1 MEKFNDFLVLLDANL
16 SGSWWFP
23 ALLIG
28 TGIFFTIYLG
38 LPQFRYFK
46 SALKIVSGKTK
57 SSDSEGETTG
67 FQALTT
73 AMSGA
78 VGTGN
83 IGGVAL
89 AIWTGGPAAIFWMW
103 ITAIFG
109 MTTKFVEVTLGH
121 KYRTKLSDGSISG
134 GPMYYIEQGLN
145 MKWVAILFAFLMMIT
160 AIGSGNMPQINNIA
174 LVMNTEFSVP
184 KLFTGLFLG
193 GLLWIIIIGG
203 IKRIASVASKIIP
216 IMGLIYFGGA
226 LIILIENYQNVIPS
240 FQAIFAQV
248 FTGSAA
254 VGGFL
259 GASFAMSLKYGVAR
273 GLYSNEAGQGSS
285 PIAHASSKNKSIDQ
299 GVVSILEPF
308 IDTIVVCSVTAL
320 VILSSGVWTQKF
332 DTQFS
337 KTDMVVLDG
346 IYSDDKNDDGNYVF
360 PEDINELTNYVQGIE
375 SNIRN
380 YSGTLNVKEGKIVE
394 KNITI
399 IHLRSIAEDVVF
411 HTPETSDD
419 DETKLSGHLI
429 IKNGKVDKAISYTYD
444 SKNKSFRTL
453 DPQSGVKDAES
464 GKIMYELIL
473 NNGLLLDQLIKEVES
488 KISLEENN
496 PERDASILR
505 MLLAE
510 KDELLEKRETNLD
523 KEKSFIFNEIVEG
536 RSLVSSAELTAK
548 AFSNGI
554 MGEYGGKL
562 VAIALLLFAFSTAIT
577 WCYYGDRST
586 AYIFGEKGVV
596 WYRNFYVLCF
606 ILAAVIDTTVV
617 WNIAYVVVALVSIPN
632 LIAMFVLRKEMKLLS
647 DDFKVK

>member
-1 MEKFNDFLVLLDANL
+1 MEQFNDFLIFLDSNL

-38 LPQFRYFK
+38 FPQFRFFG
-46 SALKIVSGKTK
+46 SAWRLVSGKGDKT
-57 SSDSEGETTG
+57 DAEGETTP

-121 KYRTKLSDGSISG
+121 KYRTKLEDGSISG
-134 GPMYYIEQGLN
+134 GPMYYIEHALN

-193 GLLWIIIIGG
+193 ALLWIIIIGG

-216 IMGLIYFGGA
+216 IMGLVYFGGA
-226 LIILIENYQNVIPS
+226 LIILAENYHNIIPS
-240 FQAIFAQV
+240 FNAIFAQV

-332 DTQFS
+332 DTSFS
-337 KTDMVVLDG
+337 KTDMVILDG
-346 IYSDDKNDDGNYVF
+346 VYSDQKNTNGEYIY
-360 PEDINELTNYVQGIE
+360 PEQISELTNYVQSLE
-375 SNIRN
+375 SNVN
-380 YSGTLNVKEGKIVE
+380 EFSGTLEVLNGKLLAE
-394 KNITI
+394 NITI
-399 IHLRSIAEDVVF
+399 LHSRSIAEDVVVS
-411 HTPETSDD
+411 TNSNKD
-419 DETKLSGHLI
+419 LYSGSLNI
-429 IKNGKVDKAISYTYD
+429 FDGKVE
-444 SKNKSFRTL
+444 
-453 DPQSGVKDAES
+453 ES
-464 GKIMYELIL
+464 VAFKGK
-473 NNGLLLDQLIKEVES
+473 
-488 KISLEENN
+488 
-496 PERDASILR
+496 
-505 MLLAE
+505 
-510 KDELLEKRETNLD
+510 
-523 KEKSFIFNEIVEG
+523 
-536 RSLVSSAELTAK
+536 SLVSSAELTAK
-548 AFSNGI
+548 AFSQGI
-554 MGEYGGKL
+554 LGEYGGKL

-586 AYIFGEKGVV
+586 AYIFGEKGVF

-606 ILAAVIDTTVV
+606 ILAAVIDTTIV

-632 LIAMFVLRKEMKLLS
+632 LIALFVLRDEMKDLTN
-647 DDFKVK
+647 DFVQKN

>member
-1 MEKFNDFLVLLDANL
+1 MDQFNEFLILLDSNL

-23 ALLIG
+23 ILLVG

-38 LPQFRYFK
+38 FPQFRFFGK
-46 SALKIVSGKTK
+46 AWHIVSGKNKKT
-57 SSDSEGETTG
+57 DTDGETTA
-67 FQALTT
+67 FEALTT

-109 MTTKFVEVTLGH
+109 MTTKFVEVTMGH
-121 KYRTKLSDGSISG
+121 KYRTKLEDGSISG
-134 GPMYYIEQGLN
+134 GPMYYIESALN
-145 MKWVAILFAFLMMIT
+145 MKWAGILFAFLMMIT

-193 GLLWIIIIGG
+193 ILLWIIIIGG

-226 LIILIENYQNVIPS
+226 LIILTENYQNIIPS
-240 FQAIFAQV
+240 FNAIFSQV

-332 DTQFS
+332 DTTFA
-337 KTDMVVLDG
+337 KTDMIILDG
-346 IYSDDKNDDGNYVF
+346 IYSDKKNDDGSYVY
-360 PEDINELTNYVQGIE
+360 PDQINELTNFVQ
-375 SNIRN
+375 SLDSDVKK
-380 YSGTLNVKEGKIVE
+380 YSGTIYIEEGRLIDSE
-394 KNITI
+394 ITVL
-399 IHLRSIAEDVVF
+399 HSRSIAED
-411 HTPETSDD
+411 
-419 DETKLSGHLI
+419 
-429 IKNGKVDKAISYTYD
+429 IKVINNNKNLYTGTLNIVD
-444 SKNKSFRTL
+444 
-453 DPQSGVKDAES
+453 
-464 GKIMYELIL
+464 GKISESVIL
-473 NNGLLLDQLIKEVES
+473 
-488 KISLEENN
+488 
-496 PERDASILR
+496 
-505 MLLAE
+505 
-510 KDELLEKRETNLD
+510 
-523 KEKSFIFNEIVEG
+523 EG
-536 RSLVSSAELTAK
+536 KSLVSSAELTAK
-548 AFSNGI
+548 AFSQGVF
-554 MGEYGGKL
+554 GEYGGKL

-586 AYIFGEKGVV
+586 AYIFGERGVF

-606 ILAAVIDTTVV
+606 ILAAVIDTTIV

-632 LIAMFVLRKEMKLLS
+632 LIALFVLRGEMKELTN
-647 DDFKVK
+647 DFVKEN

>member
-1 MEKFNDFLVLLDANL
+1 MEKFNNFLLLLDANL

-38 LPQFRYFK
+38 FPQFKYFR
-46 SALKIVSGKTK
+46 SALKIVSGKNK
-57 SSDSEGETTG
+57 SNEEGETTG

-109 MTTKFVEVTLGH
+109 MTTKYVEVTLGH

-193 GLLWIIIIGG
+193 ALLWIIIIGG

-226 LIILIENYQNVIPS
+226 LIILAENYQNIIPS
-240 FQAIFAQV
+240 FNAIFAQV

-332 DTQFS
+332 DTSFS
-337 KTDMVVLDG
+337 KTDMIVLEG
-346 IYSDDKNDDGNYVF
+346 IYSDEKNIDGSYIY
-360 PEDINELTNYVQGIE
+360 PGHISELTKYVQNLE
-375 SNIRN
+375 S
-380 YSGTLNVKEGKIVE
+380 NVKEYSGILDINNGIFNSE
-394 KNITI
+394 NITI
-399 IHLRSIAEDVVF
+399 IHSRSIAEDVVVSNNSSSQS
-411 HTPETSDD
+411 E
-419 DETKLSGHLI
+419 LYSGTLTVL
-429 IKNGKVDKAISYTYD
+429 NGKVGMDDVTIK
-444 SKNKSFRTL
+444 
-453 DPQSGVKDAES
+453 
-464 GKIMYELIL
+464 GK
-473 NNGLLLDQLIKEVES
+473 
-488 KISLEENN
+488 
-496 PERDASILR
+496 
-505 MLLAE
+505 
-510 KDELLEKRETNLD
+510 
-523 KEKSFIFNEIVEG
+523 
-536 RSLVSSAELTAK
+536 SLVSSAELTAK
-548 AFSNGI
+548 AFSQGI
-554 MGEYGGKL
+554 LGQYGGKL

-647 DDFKVK
+647 DDFKVE

>member
-1 MEKFNDFLVLLDANL
+1 MDQFNEFLILLDSNL

-23 ALLIG
+23 ILLVG

-38 LPQFRYFK
+38 FPQFRFFGK
-46 SALKIVSGKTK
+46 AWHLVSGKNKKTD
-57 SSDSEGETTG
+57 SDGETTA
-67 FQALTT
+67 FEALTT

-109 MTTKFVEVTLGH
+109 MTTKFVEVTMGH
-121 KYRTKLSDGSISG
+121 KYRTKLADGSISG
-134 GPMYYIEQGLN
+134 GPMYYIESALN
-145 MKWVAILFAFLMMIT
+145 MKWAGILFAFLMMIT

-193 GLLWIIIIGG
+193 ALLWIIIIGG

-226 LIILIENYQNVIPS
+226 LIILTENYQNIIPS
-240 FQAIFAQV
+240 FNAIFSQV

-332 DTQFS
+332 DTTFA
-337 KTDMVVLDG
+337 KTDMVILDG
-346 IYSDDKNDDGNYVF
+346 IYSDEKDSDGSYVY
-360 PEDINELTNYVQGIE
+360 PEHINELTNYVQ
-375 SNIRN
+375 SLD
-380 YSGTLNVKEGKIVE
+380 SDVKEYNGVISILDGKLDTS
-394 KNITI
+394 NITI
-399 IHLRSIAEDVVF
+399 LHSRSIAEDVEIYNADKNVY
-411 HTPETSDD
+411 
-419 DETKLSGHLI
+419 SGSLNI
-429 IKNGKVDKAISYTYD
+429 ID
-444 SKNKSFRTL
+444 
-453 DPQSGVKDAES
+453 
-464 GKIMYELIL
+464 GKII
-473 NNGLLLDQLIKEVES
+473 
-488 KISLEENN
+488 
-496 PERDASILR
+496 
-505 MLLAE
+505 
-510 KDELLEKRETNLD
+510 
-523 KEKSFIFNEIVEG
+523 EG
-536 RSLVSSAELTAK
+536 VTLQGKSLVSSAELTAK
-548 AFSNGI
+548 AFSQGVF
-554 MGEYGGKL
+554 GEYGGKL

-586 AYIFGEKGVV
+586 AYIFGERGVF

-606 ILAAVIDTTVV
+606 ILAAVIDTTIV

-632 LIAMFVLRKEMKLLS
+632 LIALFVLRNEMKDLTNE
-647 DDFKVK
+647 FIKEN

>member
-1 MEKFNDFLVLLDANL
+1 MEQFNNFLILLDSNL

-38 LPQFRYFK
+38 FPQFKYFK
-46 SALKIVSGKTK
+46 SAFKIVSGKNK
-57 SSDSEGETTG
+57 SDSEGETTG

-121 KYRTKLSDGSISG
+121 KYRTKLKDGSISG

-193 GLLWIIIIGG
+193 VLLWIIIIGG

-216 IMGLIYFGGA
+216 IMGIIYFGGA
-226 LIILIENYQNVIPS
+226 LIILAENYQNIIPS
-240 FQAIFAQV
+240 FNAIFSQV

-332 DTQFS
+332 DTTFS
-337 KTDMVVLDG
+337 KTDMVILEG
-346 IYSDDKNDDGNYVF
+346 IYSDKKNDDGNYIH
-360 PEDINELTNYVQGIE
+360 PDHINELTKYVQSID
-375 SNIRN
+375 S
-380 YSGTLNVKEGKIVE
+380 NVKEYTGSLDVVEGKLIAD
-394 KNITI
+394 NITV
-399 IHLRSIAEDVVF
+399 IHSRSIAED
-411 HTPETSDD
+411 
-419 DETKLSGHLI
+419 
-429 IKNGKVDKAISYTYD
+429 ISVRNLNSNLY
-444 SKNKSFRTL
+444 
-453 DPQSGVKDAES
+453 S
-464 GKIMYELIL
+464 GKL
-473 NNGLLLDQLIKEVES
+473 NIIGGKL
-488 KISLEENN
+488 
-496 PERDASILR
+496 
-505 MLLAE
+505 
-510 KDELLEKRETNLD
+510 
-523 KEKSFIFNEIVEG
+523 NEQVIIEG
-536 RSLVSSAELTAK
+536 KSLVSSAELTAK
-548 AFSNGI
+548 AFSQGI
-554 MGEYGGKL
+554 LGQYGGKL
-562 VAIALLLFAFSTAIT
+562 VAIALLLFAFSTSIT

-586 AYIFGEKGVV
+586 AYIFGERGVI

-632 LIAMFVLRKEMKLLS
+632 LIAMFVLRKEMKKLS
-647 DDFKVK
+647 DEFNII

>member
-1 MEKFNDFLVLLDANL
+1 MNQFNEFLLLLDSNL

-23 ALLIG
+23 ILLVG

-38 LPQFRYFK
+38 FPQFRFFGK
-46 SALKIVSGKTK
+46 AWKLVSGKNTK
-57 SSDSEGETTG
+57 SDAEGETTA
-67 FQALTT
+67 FEALTT

-109 MTTKFVEVTLGH
+109 MTTKFVEVTMGH
-121 KYRTKLSDGSISG
+121 KYRTKLQDGSISG
-134 GPMYYIEQGLN
+134 GPMYYIEHALN
-145 MKWVAILFAFLMMIT
+145 MKWAGILFAFLMMIT

-174 LVMNTEFSVP
+174 LVMNTEFAVP

-193 GLLWIIIIGG
+193 ILLWVIIIGG

-226 LIILIENYQNVIPS
+226 LIILIENYQNIIPS
-240 FQAIFAQV
+240 FNAIFAQV

-285 PIAHASSKNKSIDQ
+285 PIAHASSKNTSIDQ

-320 VILSSGVWTQKF
+320 VILSSGVWTEKF
-332 DTQFS
+332 DTTFS
-337 KTDMVVLDG
+337 KTDMVILQG
-346 IYSDDKNDDGNYVF
+346 SYSDQENIDGTYIYPDDMNQ
-360 PEDINELTNYVQGIE
+360 LTRYAQSID
-375 SNIRN
+375 SD
-380 YSGTLNVKEGKIVE
+380 VKEFSGSINIENGKLIDSD
-394 KNITI
+394 ITVL
-399 IHLRSIAEDVVF
+399 HSRSIAENVIVKSNGDKNLYTGSLNV
-411 HTPETSDD
+411 
-419 DETKLSGHLI
+419 L
-429 IKNGKVDKAISYTYD
+429 NGKVLEPVLI
-444 SKNKSFRTL
+444 
-453 DPQSGVKDAES
+453 E
-464 GKIMYELIL
+464 GK
-473 NNGLLLDQLIKEVES
+473 
-488 KISLEENN
+488 
-496 PERDASILR
+496 
-505 MLLAE
+505 
-510 KDELLEKRETNLD
+510 
-523 KEKSFIFNEIVEG
+523 
-536 RSLVSSAELTAK
+536 SLVSSAELTAK
-548 AFSNGI
+548 AFSQGTF
-554 MGEYGGKL
+554 GEYGGKL

-586 AYIFGEKGVV
+586 AYIFGEKGVF

-606 ILAAVIDTTVV
+606 ILAAVIDTTIV

-632 LIAMFVLRKEMKLLS
+632 LIALFVLRKEMKNLTNE
-647 DDFKVK
+647 FINQN

>member
-1 MEKFNDFLVLLDANL
+1 MDQFNEFLILLDSNL

-23 ALLIG
+23 ILLVG

-38 LPQFRYFK
+38 FPQFRFFGK
-46 SALKIVSGKTK
+46 AWHLVSGKNKKTD
-57 SSDSEGETTG
+57 SDGETTA
-67 FQALTT
+67 FEALTT

-109 MTTKFVEVTLGH
+109 MTTKFVEVTMGH
-121 KYRTKLSDGSISG
+121 KYRTKLADGSISG
-134 GPMYYIEQGLN
+134 GPMYYIESALN
-145 MKWVAILFAFLMMIT
+145 MKWAGILFAFLMMIT

-193 GLLWIIIIGG
+193 ILLWIIIIGG

-226 LIILIENYQNVIPS
+226 LIILTENYQNIIPS
-240 FQAIFAQV
+240 FNAIFSQV

-332 DTQFS
+332 DTTFA
-337 KTDMVVLDG
+337 KTDMVILDG
-346 IYSDDKNDDGNYVF
+346 IYSDEKNSDGTYVH
-360 PEDINELTNYVQGIE
+360 PSHINELTSYVQSLDSDVKE
-375 SNIRN
+375 
-380 YSGTLNVKEGKIVE
+380 YSGTIYIEDGMIIDSD
-394 KNITI
+394 ITVL
-399 IHLRSIAEDVVF
+399 HSRSIAED
-411 HTPETSDD
+411 
-419 DETKLSGHLI
+419 
-429 IKNGKVDKAISYTYD
+429 IKVINNDKNLYTGTLNIVD
-444 SKNKSFRTL
+444 
-453 DPQSGVKDAES
+453 
-464 GKIMYELIL
+464 GKISEPVIL
-473 NNGLLLDQLIKEVES
+473 
-488 KISLEENN
+488 
-496 PERDASILR
+496 
-505 MLLAE
+505 
-510 KDELLEKRETNLD
+510 
-523 KEKSFIFNEIVEG
+523 EG
-536 RSLVSSAELTAK
+536 KSLVSSAELTAK
-548 AFSNGI
+548 AFSQGVL
-554 MGEYGGKL
+554 GEYGGKL

-586 AYIFGEKGVV
+586 AYIFGERGVF

-606 ILAAVIDTTVV
+606 ILAAVIDTTIV

-632 LIAMFVLRKEMKLLS
+632 LIALFVLRDEMKDLTNE
-647 DDFKVK
+647 FIKEN

>member
-38 LPQFRYFK
+38 LPQFKYFK

-193 GLLWIIIIGG
+193 ALLWIIIIGG

-226 LIILIENYQNVIPS
+226 LIILIENYQNIIPS
-240 FQAIFAQV
+240 FHAIFAQV

-254 VGGFL
+254 MGGFL

-332 DTQFS
+332 DTTFS
-337 KTDMVVLDG
+337 QTDMVILADQ
-346 IYSDDKNDDGNYVF
+346 YSDEKNNNGDYLYPEHIIELNKYVQSIDSSVKNYTGELNVL
-360 PEDINELTNYVQGIE
+360 NGKLTNNNVTILHARSIAEDMTISSDG
-375 SNIRN
+375 SP
-380 YSGTLNVKEGKIVE
+380 YSGLLNVKEGKITESV
-394 KNITI
+394 
-399 IHLRSIAEDVVF
+399 
-411 HTPETSDD
+411 
-419 DETKLSGHLI
+419 
-429 IKNGKVDKAISYTYD
+429 KVD
-444 SKNKSFRTL
+444 
-453 DPQSGVKDAES
+453 
-464 GKIMYELIL
+464 GK
-473 NNGLLLDQLIKEVES
+473 
-488 KISLEENN
+488 
-496 PERDASILR
+496 
-505 MLLAE
+505 
-510 KDELLEKRETNLD
+510 
-523 KEKSFIFNEIVEG
+523 
-536 RSLVSSAELTAK
+536 SLVSSAELTAK
-548 AFSNGI
+548 AFSQGV
-554 MGEYGGKL
+554 MGDYGGKL

>member
-1 MEKFNDFLVLLDANL
+1 MEQFNSFLVLLDSNL

-28 TGIFFTIYLG
+28 TGVYFTIYLG
-38 LPQFRYFK
+38 FPQFKYFK
-46 SALKIVSGKTK
+46 SAFNIVSGKANNTET
-57 SSDSEGETTG
+57 DGETTG

-121 KYRTKLSDGSISG
+121 KYRTKLKDGSISG

-174 LVMNTEFSVP
+174 LVMNTEFAVP

-193 GLLWIIIIGG
+193 TLLWIIIIGG

-226 LIILIENYQNVIPS
+226 LIILIENYQNIIPS
-240 FQAIFAQV
+240 FNAIFAQV

-254 VGGFL
+254 MGGFL

-308 IDTIVVCSVTAL
+308 IDTLVVCTVTAL
-320 VILSSGVWTQKF
+320 VILSSNVWTEKF
-332 DTQFS
+332 DTNFS
-337 KTDMVVLDG
+337 KTDMIVLNG
-346 IYSDDKNDDGNYVF
+346 SYSDKLN
-360 PEDINELTNYVQGIE
+360 EDNSFMYPDQINELTKYVQNIDSSVEEFNGIL
-375 SNIRN
+375 NIEDGRI
-380 YSGTLNVKEGKIVE
+380 LNN
-394 KNITI
+394 NITV
-399 IHLRSIAEDVVF
+399 IHLRSIAEDIVVRDANKNLF
-411 HTPETSDD
+411 NGSINID
-419 DETKLSGHLI
+419 
-429 IKNGKVDKAISYTYD
+429 NGKA
-444 SKNKSFRTL
+444 
-453 DPQSGVKDAES
+453 KDAVTFE
-464 GKIMYELIL
+464 GK
-473 NNGLLLDQLIKEVES
+473 
-488 KISLEENN
+488 
-496 PERDASILR
+496 
-505 MLLAE
+505 
-510 KDELLEKRETNLD
+510 
-523 KEKSFIFNEIVEG
+523 
-536 RSLVSSAELTAK
+536 SLVSSAELTAK

-554 MGEYGGKL
+554 LGDYGGKL

-586 AYIFGEKGVV
+586 AYIFGEKGVI

-647 DDFKVK
+647 DEFITK

>member
-1 MEKFNDFLVLLDANL
+1 MEQFNNFLILLDSNL

-38 LPQFRYFK
+38 FPQFKYFK
-46 SALKIVSGKTK
+46 SALKIVSGKTD
-57 SSDSEGETTG
+57 SSDSDGETTG

-109 MTTKFVEVTLGH
+109 MTTKYVEVTLGH
-121 KYRTKLSDGSISG
+121 KYRTKLTDGSISG

-193 GLLWIIIIGG
+193 ALLWVIIIGG

-226 LIILIENYQNVIPS
+226 LIILVENYQNIIPS
-240 FQAIFAQV
+240 FNAIFAQV

-332 DTQFS
+332 DTNFS
-337 KTDMVVLDG
+337 KTDMVILEG
-346 IYSDDKNDDGNYVF
+346 TYSDEKNIDGDYLY
-360 PEDINELTNYVQGIE
+360 PKQINELNSYVQ
-375 SNIRN
+375 SLD
-380 YSGTLNVKEGKIVE
+380 SDVKEFSGELTVQDGNLITQ
-394 KNITI
+394 NITI
-399 IHLRSIAEDVVF
+399 LHSRSIAEDV
-411 HTPETSDD
+411 TISDQD
-419 DETKLSGHLI
+419 NSNLFTGILNVD
-429 IKNGKVDKAISYTYD
+429 NGKIIESVDI
-444 SKNKSFRTL
+444 
-453 DPQSGVKDAES
+453 Q
-464 GKIMYELIL
+464 GK
-473 NNGLLLDQLIKEVES
+473 
-488 KISLEENN
+488 
-496 PERDASILR
+496 
-505 MLLAE
+505 
-510 KDELLEKRETNLD
+510 
-523 KEKSFIFNEIVEG
+523 
-536 RSLVSSAELTAK
+536 SLVSSAELTAK
-548 AFSNGI
+548 AFSQGI
-554 MGEYGGKL
+554 MGQYGGKL
-562 VAIALLLFAFSTAIT
+562 VAIALLLFAFSTSIT

-586 AYIFGEKGVV
+586 AYIFGEKGVI

-606 ILAAVIDTTVV
+606 VLAAVIDTTIV

-632 LIAMFVLRKEMKLLS
+632 LIAMFVLRKEMKSLS
-647 DDFKVK
+647 DNFELK

>member
-1 MEKFNDFLVLLDANL
+1 MNQFNEFLLLLDSNL

-23 ALLIG
+23 ILLVG

-38 LPQFRYFK
+38 FPQFRFFGK
-46 SALKIVSGKTK
+46 AWKLVSGKNTK
-57 SSDSEGETTG
+57 SDAEGETTA
-67 FQALTT
+67 FEALTT

-109 MTTKFVEVTLGH
+109 MTTKFVEVTMGH
-121 KYRTKLSDGSISG
+121 KYRTKLEDGSISG
-134 GPMYYIEQGLN
+134 GPMYYIEHALN
-145 MKWVAILFAFLMMIT
+145 MKWAGILFAFLMMIT

-193 GLLWIIIIGG
+193 VLLWIIIIGG

-226 LIILIENYQNVIPS
+226 LVILIENYQNIIPS
-240 FQAIFAQV
+240 FNAIFAQV

-285 PIAHASSKNKSIDQ
+285 PIAHASSKNTSIDQ

-320 VILSSGVWTQKF
+320 VILSSGVWTEKF
-332 DTQFS
+332 DTTFS
-337 KTDMVVLDG
+337 KTDMVILDG
-346 IYSDDKNDDGNYVF
+346 TYSDEENYDGSYLYPNDMNQ
-360 PEDINELTNYVQGIE
+360 LTRYVQSIDSDVSE
-375 SNIRN
+375 F
-380 YSGTLNVKEGKIVE
+380 SGMLEIQEGQLI
-394 KNITI
+394 NSDITVL
-399 IHLRSIAEDVVF
+399 HSRSIAENILLKD
-411 HTPETSDD
+411 
-419 DETKLSGHLI
+419 
-429 IKNGKVDKAISYTYD
+429 NVDKILYTGSLTVID
-444 SKNKSFRTL
+444 
-453 DPQSGVKDAES
+453 
-464 GKIMYELIL
+464 GKI
-473 NNGLLLDQLIKEVES
+473 KEPV
-488 KISLEENN
+488 
-496 PERDASILR
+496 
-505 MLLAE
+505 
-510 KDELLEKRETNLD
+510 
-523 KEKSFIFNEIVEG
+523 IFEG
-536 RSLVSSAELTAK
+536 KSLVSSAELTAK
-548 AFSNGI
+548 AFSQGI
-554 MGEYGGKL
+554 FGQYGGKL

-586 AYIFGEKGVV
+586 AYIFGERGVF

-606 ILAAVIDTTVV
+606 ILAAVIDTTIV

-632 LIAMFVLRKEMKLLS
+632 LIALFVLRKEMKDLTKE
-647 DDFKVK
+647 FIIKN

>member
-1 MEKFNDFLVLLDANL
+1 MDQFNEFLILLDGNL

-23 ALLIG
+23 ILLVG

-38 LPQFRYFK
+38 FPQFRFFGK
-46 SALKIVSGKTK
+46 AWHLVSGKNK
-57 SSDSEGETTG
+57 KIDGEGETTA
-67 FQALTT
+67 FEALTT

-109 MTTKFVEVTLGH
+109 MTTKFVEVTMGH
-121 KYRTKLSDGSISG
+121 KYRTKLADGSISG
-134 GPMYYIEQGLN
+134 GPMYYIEHALN
-145 MKWVAILFAFLMMIT
+145 MKWAGILFAFLMMIT

-193 GLLWIIIIGG
+193 ILLWIIIIGG
-203 IKRIASVASKIIP
+203 IRRIASVASKIIP

-226 LIILIENYQNVIPS
+226 LVILTENYQNIIPS
-240 FQAIFAQV
+240 FNAIFSQV

-332 DTQFS
+332 DTTFA
-337 KTDMVVLDG
+337 KTDMVILEG
-346 IYSDDKNDDGNYVF
+346 IYSDEKNTDGAYVF
-360 PEDINELTNYVQGIE
+360 PDHINELTSYVQSIK
-375 SNIRN
+375 SNVSEYSGELTVENGKLINSDITILHSRSIAEN
-380 YSGTLNVKEGKIVE
+380 VLVKNSSSKNLYSGTLKVVDGKIIDPVILEGK
-394 KNITI
+394 
-399 IHLRSIAEDVVF
+399 
-411 HTPETSDD
+411 
-419 DETKLSGHLI
+419 
-429 IKNGKVDKAISYTYD
+429 
-444 SKNKSFRTL
+444 
-453 DPQSGVKDAES
+453 
-464 GKIMYELIL
+464 
-473 NNGLLLDQLIKEVES
+473 
-488 KISLEENN
+488 
-496 PERDASILR
+496 
-505 MLLAE
+505 
-510 KDELLEKRETNLD
+510 
-523 KEKSFIFNEIVEG
+523 
-536 RSLVSSAELTAK
+536 SLVSSAELTAK
-548 AFSNGI
+548 AFSQGTF
-554 MGEYGGKL
+554 GDYGGKL

-586 AYIFGEKGVV
+586 AYIFGERGVF

-606 ILAAVIDTTVV
+606 ILAAVIDTTIV

-632 LIAMFVLRKEMKLLS
+632 LIALFVLRGEMKQLTN
-647 DDFKVK
+647 DFTSKS

>member
-38 LPQFRYFK
+38 LPQFKYFK

-193 GLLWIIIIGG
+193 ALLWIIIIGG

-226 LIILIENYQNVIPS
+226 LIILIENYQNIIPS
-240 FQAIFAQV
+240 FHAIFAQV

-254 VGGFL
+254 MGGFL

-332 DTQFS
+332 DTTFS
-337 KTDMVVLDG
+337 QTDMVILADQ
-346 IYSDDKNDDGNYVF
+346 YSD
-360 PEDINELTNYVQGIE
+360 
-375 SNIRN
+375 
-380 YSGTLNVKEGKIVE
+380 E
-394 KNITI
+394 KNIDGDYLYPDHI
-399 IHLRSIAEDVVF
+399 IELNKYVQSIDSSVKNYTGKLNIQNGKLTNNNVTVLHSRSIAEDMSI
-411 HTPETSDD
+411 TS
-419 DETKLSGHLI
+419 
-429 IKNGKVDKAISYTYD
+429 NGSPY
-444 SKNKSFRTL
+444 
-453 DPQSGVKDAES
+453 
-464 GKIMYELIL
+464 
-473 NNGLLLDQLIKEVES
+473 NGLLDVKDGKITES
-488 KISLEENN
+488 V
-496 PERDASILR
+496 
-505 MLLAE
+505 
-510 KDELLEKRETNLD
+510 T
-523 KEKSFIFNEIVEG
+523 VEG
-536 RSLVSSAELTAK
+536 KSLVSSAELTAK
-548 AFSNGI
+548 AFSQGV

-586 AYIFGEKGVV
+586 AYIFGERGVI

-632 LIAMFVLRKEMKLLS
+632 LIAMFVLRKEMKLMS

>member
-1 MEKFNDFLVLLDANL
+1 MEQFNNFLILLDSNL

-38 LPQFRYFK
+38 FPQFKYFK
-46 SALKIVSGKTK
+46 SALKIVSGKTD
-57 SSDSEGETTG
+57 SSDSDGETTG

-109 MTTKFVEVTLGH
+109 MTTKYVEVTLGH
-121 KYRTKLSDGSISG
+121 KYRTKLNDGSISG

-193 GLLWIIIIGG
+193 ALLWIIIIGG

-226 LIILIENYQNVIPS
+226 LIILIENYQNIIPS
-240 FQAIFAQV
+240 FNAIFAQV

-332 DTQFS
+332 ETNFS
-337 KTDMVVLDG
+337 KTDMVILEG
-346 IYSDDKNDDGNYVF
+346 IYSDEKNIDSEYLYPDQ
-360 PEDINELTNYVQGIE
+360 INQLNMYVQSID
-375 SNIRN
+375 S
-380 YSGTLNVKEGKIVE
+380 NVKEFSGELNIEAGKLLTQ
-394 KNITI
+394 NITVL
-399 IHLRSIAEDVVF
+399 HSRSIAEDIKITNQIDD
-411 HTPETSDD
+411 TPYTGTLNVD
-419 DETKLSGHLI
+419 
-429 IKNGKVDKAISYTYD
+429 NGKIT
-444 SKNKSFRTL
+444 
-453 DPQSGVKDAES
+453 ES
-464 GKIMYELIL
+464 VVIQGK
-473 NNGLLLDQLIKEVES
+473 
-488 KISLEENN
+488 
-496 PERDASILR
+496 
-505 MLLAE
+505 
-510 KDELLEKRETNLD
+510 
-523 KEKSFIFNEIVEG
+523 
-536 RSLVSSAELTAK
+536 SLVSSAELTAK
-548 AFSNGI
+548 AFSQGI
-554 MGEYGGKL
+554 MGQYGGKL
-562 VAIALLLFAFSTAIT
+562 VAIALLLFAFSTSIT

-586 AYIFGEKGVV
+586 AYIFGEKGVI
-596 WYRNFYVLCF
+596 WYRNFYVVCF
-606 ILAAVIDTTVV
+606 VLAAVIDTTIV

-647 DDFKVK
+647 DNFEVK

>member
-1 MEKFNDFLVLLDANL
+1 MEQFNNFLILLDSNL

-38 LPQFRYFK
+38 FPQFKYFN

-57 SSDSEGETTG
+57 STDQDGETTG

-109 MTTKFVEVTLGH
+109 MTTKYVEVTLGH

-193 GLLWIIIIGG
+193 ALLWVIIIGG

-226 LIILIENYQNVIPS
+226 LIILAENYQNIIPS
-240 FQAIFAQV
+240 FNAIFAQV

-332 DTQFS
+332 DTNFS
-337 KTDMVVLDG
+337 KTDMVILEG
-346 IYSDDKNDDGNYVF
+346 IYSDEKNIDGDYLY
-360 PEDINELTNYVQGIE
+360 PKQINELNSYVQ
-375 SNIRN
+375 SLD
-380 YSGTLNVKEGKIVE
+380 SDVKEFSGELTVQDGNLITQ
-394 KNITI
+394 NITI
-399 IHLRSIAEDVVF
+399 LHSRSIAEDV
-411 HTPETSDD
+411 TISDQD
-419 DETKLSGHLI
+419 NSNLFTGILNVD
-429 IKNGKVDKAISYTYD
+429 NGKIIESVDI
-444 SKNKSFRTL
+444 
-453 DPQSGVKDAES
+453 Q
-464 GKIMYELIL
+464 GK
-473 NNGLLLDQLIKEVES
+473 
-488 KISLEENN
+488 
-496 PERDASILR
+496 
-505 MLLAE
+505 
-510 KDELLEKRETNLD
+510 
-523 KEKSFIFNEIVEG
+523 
-536 RSLVSSAELTAK
+536 SLVSSAELTAK
-548 AFSNGI
+548 AFSQGI
-554 MGEYGGKL
+554 MGQYGGKL
-562 VAIALLLFAFSTAIT
+562 VAIALLLFAFSTSIT

-586 AYIFGEKGVV
+586 AYIFGEKGVI

-606 ILAAVIDTTVV
+606 VLAAVIDTTIV

-632 LIAMFVLRKEMKLLS
+632 LIAMFVLRKEMKSLS
-647 DDFKVK
+647 DNFELK